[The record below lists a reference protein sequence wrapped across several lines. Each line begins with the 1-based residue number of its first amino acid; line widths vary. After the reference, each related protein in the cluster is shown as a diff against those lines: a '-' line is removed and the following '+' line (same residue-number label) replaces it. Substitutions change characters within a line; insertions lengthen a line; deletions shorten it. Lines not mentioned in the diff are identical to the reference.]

1 MDLVLAQFSATLP
14 ADAHTVLV
22 LDGTG

>member
-1 MDLVLAQFSATLP
+1 MDLVLAQFSATL